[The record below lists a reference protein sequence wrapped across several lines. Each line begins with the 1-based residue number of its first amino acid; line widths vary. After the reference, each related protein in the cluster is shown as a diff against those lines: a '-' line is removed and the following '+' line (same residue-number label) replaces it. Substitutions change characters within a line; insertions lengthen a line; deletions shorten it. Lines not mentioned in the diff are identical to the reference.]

1 MRLPKT
7 TLRRISSPCSL
18 MFQTIEISK
27 NMKSKKDREQLLSS
41 SKQITY
47 SRSFS
52 DKIKQLMDTKMN
64 NLPTCC

>member
-1 MRLPKT
+1 
-7 TLRRISSPCSL
+7 

-27 NMKSKKDREQLLSS
+27 NMKSKKNREQLLSS